1 MEYIGADVAFGS
13 SGGQVL
19 QYFPDVDKLL
29 VQTPDGLH
37 HLVSPQEIHV
47 PGECGP
53 DDDIDALHSGHQ
65 AEVEWLERYSA
76 EPYATPP
83 RNDGSPRFRL
93 GAAEPAYL
101 SPAREP
107 RPAPP
112 PAKARA
118 PLPDYSWYRD
128 GFVRTDAV
136 AERCAQSIQQWLDT
150 APSPRAGLLACTLVS
165 GVALSALLPPPAL
178 RGPAGRGSGS
188 AAVSIKVSL
197 ISQPTSVRRSQPTAA
212 TPGTPASKQRRSAG
226 GRSSAA
232 QWQSESRKNGVTEP
246 GVRVPTA
253 VNPLTCRRLPLFES
267 APVLCS
273 GGGGGMPAP
282 TSQERN
288 EFASSQ
294 RRVCVVQT
302 PALPPA
308 SGLARGPA
316 GPTLP
321 LPPYTFPASPA
332 PVDAA
337 VARAATAAPVLN
349 WTCLESYLHFQV
361 AMSLGAGAAAA
372 ATAAAAAAGGG
383 RAAAAWQPPQQQR
396 VIGHAIVRVCDILA
410 GAVRLY
416 APGAS
421 PLFASLREPR
431 DAPPLPP
438 PPTEFFVRLLVPITP
453 LHDDAPAAS
462 GAEASL
468 RAALDVELSL
478 VLPPGLDVARE
489 FTQAYSRPPPAIP
502 SESSRTAAQMLGVSR
517 PGVGE
522 AEEEAEDD
530 GGDAAAFFLAKNS
543 ARQGTADEALPRQD
557 EQHGSPSDSG
567 GSSSARRVGSR
578 WALGPGKE
586 AREERLAKALA
597 AYSNVRG
604 LVPGSSPPP
613 TGRAPPPPVPPPQ
626 SAEEVAAAAEAAR
639 TAALIRSSVAELQHS
654 LEGIQAQLASQGA
667 QMSEA
672 SALLSRGSVVSS
684 QLSKAGLVSAVARQ
698 QQQQQQ
704 QQQLY
709 QPVQAQSQPLQLMY
723 PAGQAAGGGRRGAA
737 GGGGVGSASTPALR
751 MPPPPRAPYS
761 STTLPPTAPPVAVPP
776 GGLLAASAR
785 LYSELSHVVH
795 ALGDGPQRGVA
806 TEYDLFE
813 GAGGR
818 RASAGGSG
826 TARPTSASSR
836 RGRPA
841 SAQPQRRRP

>member
-47 PGECGP
+47 PGEGGP

-83 RNDGSPRFRL
+83 RNDGSPRLRL
-93 GAAEPAYL
+93 GAAEPEYPGA
-101 SPAREP
+101 SREP

-112 PAKARA
+112 PASQARA

-136 AERCAQSIQQWLDT
+136 AERCAQSIQQWLDM
-150 APSPRAGLLACTLVS
+150 APAPRAGLLACTIVS

-197 ISQPTSVRRSQPTAA
+197 ISQPTSVRRSTSAA
-212 TPGTPASKQRRSAG
+212 SPGTPASKQRRSAG
-226 GRSSAA
+226 GRSSAT
-232 QWQSESRKNGVTEP
+232 QRQSESRKNGVAEA

-273 GGGGGMPAP
+273 GGSGGMPAP
-282 TSQERN
+282 ASQERN

-308 SGLARGPA
+308 RGLARGPA
-316 GPTLP
+316 SPTLP

-337 VARAATAAPVLN
+337 VARAAAAAPVLN

-361 AMSLGAGAAAA
+361 AMSLGAGAAA
-372 ATAAAAAAGGG
+372 AAAAAAGGG

-410 GAVRLY
+410 GAVRHY

-421 PLFASLREPR
+421 PLFAAIREPR

-438 PPTEFFVRLLVPITP
+438 SPTEFFVRLLVPITP

-489 FTQAYSRPPPAIP
+489 FTQAYSRPPPAVLP
-502 SESSRTAAQMLGVSR
+502 VSSRTAAQRLGVNY
-517 PGVGE
+517 PGDGE
-522 AEEEAEDD
+522 AEEEDD

-543 ARQGTADEALPRQD
+543 ARQGAAEVASPRQD

-567 GSSSARRVGSR
+567 GSCTPRVGSR

-604 LVPGSSPPP
+604 LMPGSSPPP
-613 TGRAPPPPVPPPQ
+613 TGRPPPPPAPPPQ
-626 SAEEVAAAAEAAR
+626 TAEEAAAAAEAAR

-698 QQQQQQ
+698 QQQQP
-704 QQQLY
+704 Y
-709 QPVQAQSQPLQLMY
+709 QAQSQPLQLMY
-723 PAGQAAGGGRRGAA
+723 AAGPAGGGGRRGAA
-737 GGGGVGSASTPALR
+737 GGGVGSASTPALR
-751 MPPPPRAPYS
+751 MPPPPRAPYN
-761 STTLPPTAPPVAVPP
+761 TTLPPTAPSVAAPP

-795 ALGDGPQRGVA
+795 ALGDGPPGGGARECDA
-806 TEYDLFE
+806 LE

-818 RASAGGSG
+818 RASGGGSG